1 MNARPETALDP
12 AATLPAEFRSAL
24 ELAQA
29 AVWDWHVAAD
39 HFQVDE
45 AWLRALGIDVLA
57 SAMPCAEWKR
67 RIHPDD
73 IGAFIAATDSCH
85 HGGDRFECEYRL
97 LAAGHRW
104 LWVLHRGRVVVRER
118 DGAAQRITGLLLD
131 IDRRKSEEVAR
142 SDSESR
148 LATALWGARAAFW
161 QWHVPSN
168 ARTSSPL
175 WLAMTGYSRAQWEVM
190 PNPWFSNLHPD
201 DRERVDRQLQEHA
214 QGDRDSVEFEYRFQ
228 TAGGEYRWMQ
238 DRGRAV
244 EWDLQGRPVL
254 VIGVTLDI
262 DAAKHAE
269 AHLRSSESMLETAAW
284 GAGIGLWET
293 NFITDKTRWFND
305 WCDRHDIYPCDG
317 EDHVERWDSYLHPD
331 EGPEATRRFAEHVAG
346 KAEYY
351 DAEYRIKTRSGA
363 WRWVFERG
371 RVVERDARG
380 KAVRMLGVCMDLD
393 ETKVAERR
401 ANARNERV
409 EAALQLTTAGVW
421 DWDVE
426 HGLTNDTDGYY
437 RVFGVD
443 PAFARANILT
453 WRQLLGTDPDG
464 EVERFRE
471 RLLHVD
477 SAAEVLETEYRFRHT
492 DGSWH
497 WALDRAYVVD
507 RAPDGST
514 RRVLGLVVDI
524 TARKIRETGL
534 SAADQRFR
542 AIAREL
548 RCVIYE
554 IDSATGLST
563 GEGVERVLGYSNAEL
578 PRPGDW
584 AALVHPDD
592 QPLLKQWFDR
602 SSESMVALQYR
613 IRHRDGHYITLLDS
627 PCVVRDAAGKVVR
640 IVGVAIDISEQASA
654 QEALRA
660 SQELL
665 QIVAAGTGDWLILV
679 DSHRCVQFINRDI
692 ASHSRDSIIGRP
704 LDEIAEPADR
714 QDILAALTQVL
725 ETGEPVDLQMAS
737 KGKDG
742 RIFDSRVRAV
752 RSPNGITGAVINITE
767 ITDRQ
772 AAMHLRETQARMF
785 ELLHEG
791 VVVIDVNNMIRM
803 ANPAFERMFGFTA
816 GAAVDTSIGDLI
828 AQPPGLLR
836 ERVDQHLLGNIT
848 EPPGLTPVE
857 FKCRRRDGSTFE
869 AACVATLTHVD
880 GATHRLAVI
889 TDVTERRGLE
899 REILEIAGRE
909 QLRIGSDLHD
919 GLGQDLTGVALMLR
933 SVVAQLR
940 KENSAARTDVEDI
953 ISLVNGAIESTRAM
967 ARGLAPVGADRGGL
981 IAGLQSMAVRGMERY
996 GVRAHF
1002 NTSLKEPLTLDDGAA
1017 THLYRIAQEAFTNAI
1032 RHGRVTQV
1040 TIELATTDGTLTLS
1054 VQDNGRGFDE
1064 RNASNNGM
1072 GMKLMRYRAQMLGG
1086 DVIIVNNMGGGVI
1099 VRCTCPHRAPL
1110 GGDKLPRGGFPL
1122 KD

>member
-1 MNARPETALDP
+1 
-12 AATLPAEFRSAL
+12 
-24 ELAQA
+24 
-29 AVWDWHVAAD
+29 
-39 HFQVDE
+39 
-45 AWLRALGIDVLA
+45 
-57 SAMPCAEWKR
+57 MPCAEWKR

-73 IGAFIAATDSCH
+73 LGAFIAAADSCH

-104 LWVLHRGRVVVRER
+104 LWVLHRGRVVQRER
-118 DGAAQRITGLLLD
+118 DGSAQRITGLLLD

-175 WLAMTGYSRAQWEVM
+175 WLAMTGYSRAQWDVM

-201 DRERVDRQLQEHA
+201 DRERVDRQLKEHA
-214 QGDRDSVEFEYRFQ
+214 QGERDSVEFEYRFQ

-305 WCDRHDIYPCDG
+305 WCDRHDIHPCDG

-331 EGPEATRRFAEHVAG
+331 EGPEATRRFSEHVAG

-351 DAEYRIKTRSGA
+351 DAEYRIKTRSRRVALGVRA
-363 WRWVFERG
+363 RPRG
-371 RVVERDARG
+371 RARRPGQGGAHARRVHGPRRDQGGRAPRQRAQRTRRG
-380 KAVRMLGVCMDLD
+380 GAATNYRRCLGLG
-393 ETKVAERR
+393 RR
-401 ANARNERV
+401 ARPHERHRR
-409 EAALQLTTAGVW
+409 LLP
-421 DWDVE
+421 
-426 HGLTNDTDGYY
+426 
-437 RVFGVD
+437 RVRRGS
-443 PAFARANILT
+443 
-453 WRQLLGTDPDG
+453 
-464 EVERFRE
+464 RFRARQHPDLAAGARHRPGPGDRKIPRAPAAR
-471 RLLHVD
+471 RLRGRRC
-477 SAAEVLETEYRFRHT
+477 SRPNIASGTPTAAGTGRSIAPT
-492 DGSWH
+492 SWT
-497 WALDRAYVVD
+497 AR
-507 RAPDGST
+507 PDGST

-554 IDSATGLST
+554 IDAETGLST
-563 GEGVERVLGYSNAEL
+563 GEGVERVLGYSNADL

-602 SSESMVALQYR
+602 GAESMVALQYR

-679 DSHRCVQFINRDI
+679 DAQRCVQFINRDI
-692 ASHSRDSIIGRP
+692 RLAFARQHHRP
-704 LDEIAEPADR
+704 AR
-714 QDILAALTQVL
+714 ST
-725 ETGEPVDLQMAS
+725 
-737 KGKDG
+737 
-742 RIFDSRVRAV
+742 
-752 RSPNGITGAVINITE
+752 RSPSPRT
-767 ITDRQ
+767 
-772 AAMHLRETQARMF
+772 ARTSW
-785 ELLHEG
+785 
-791 VVVIDVNNMIRM
+791 RRSPRCWRP
-803 ANPAFERMFGFTA
+803 ANRWTCNW
-816 GAAVDTSIGDLI
+816 
-828 AQPPGLLR
+828 R
-836 ERVDQHLLGNIT
+836 
-848 EPPGLTPVE
+848 
-857 FKCRRRDGSTFE
+857 
-869 AACVATLTHVD
+869 AT
-880 GATHRLAVI
+880 
-889 TDVTERRGLE
+889 
-899 REILEIAGRE
+899 
-909 QLRIGSDLHD
+909 
-919 GLGQDLTGVALMLR
+919 
-933 SVVAQLR
+933 
-940 KENSAARTDVEDI
+940 ARTDASSI
-953 ISLVNGAIESTRAM
+953 RAC
-967 ARGLAPVGADRGGL
+967 ARF
-981 IAGLQSMAVRGMERY
+981 VRR
-996 GVRAHF
+996 
-1002 NTSLKEPLTLDDGAA
+1002 T
-1017 THLYRIAQEAFTNAI
+1017 
-1032 RHGRVTQV
+1032 
-1040 TIELATTDGTLTLS
+1040 
-1054 VQDNGRGFDE
+1054 
-1064 RNASNNGM
+1064 ASPA
-1072 GMKLMRYRAQMLGG
+1072 R
-1086 DVIIVNNMGGGVI
+1086 
-1099 VRCTCPHRAPL
+1099 
-1110 GGDKLPRGGFPL
+1110 
-1122 KD
+1122 